1 MLNTARKIALVIALG
16 LLLTLAAVA
25 CGGQPTAGVAQAA
38 GSTAALIPPTNVT
51 VENTP
56 EGHVIVKW
64 DADAAPVHRVG
75 WANVAD
81 TEAARDAGDWQEAFH
96 FAETKRSAD
105 YTVKHLPGGQRYWFI
120 VGASNRRSDG
130 VVAWSQE
137 GWKSLTTAVA
147 AAPGGLTPQPTR
159 PIPAG
164 MVKVL
169 APIESVDINVAES
182 YPPQYFAHVVSGLPN
197 GCVEF
202 YDYEETRSGN
212 AITITVFNL
221 EPAPSELI
229 ACAAIYRTHEFGV
242 PLGTDFEPGETY
254 TVTVNDVVKTFVAEG
269 GPAGGDTDS
278 DTYGEV
284 VPAPIES
291 VAIHVDTRP
300 DGEDYLVVEYAL
312 PNGCYEL
319 HQSELSYEGG
329 KIVVNILN
337 YRTDRD
343 GDGNPIGCEEI
354 YLIEKERLLIGTD
367 VRIGQV
373 FEATVNGAKRTV
385 TATAVP

>member
-1 MLNTARKIALVIALG
+1 MMNAARKIALVIALG
-16 LLLTLAAVA
+16 LLLTLTAVA

-38 GSTAALIPPTNVT
+38 GSTAALTPPTNVT
-51 VENTP
+51 VENTA

-64 DADAAPVHRVG
+64 KADGAPVHRVG

-96 FAETKRSAD
+96 FAETKRSGD
-105 YTVKHLPGGQRYWFI
+105 YTIKRLPAGQRYWFI
-120 VGASNRRSDG
+120 VGSANRRSDG
-130 VVAWSQE
+130 VVAWTHE
-137 GWKSLTTAVA
+137 GWKSLTTTAVA
-147 AAPGGLTPQPTR
+147 AAGGPTPQPTR

-169 APIESVDINVAES
+169 APIESVAINVAES
-182 YPPQYFAHVVSGLPN
+182 YPPQYFVHVVSGLPS

-202 YDYEETRSGN
+202 YGYEETRSGN
-212 AITITVFNL
+212 TITITVFNL
-221 EPAPSELI
+221 EPAPSEMI
-229 ACAAIYRTHEFGV
+229 ACAAIYLTHEFGV

-269 GPAGGDTDS
+269 GPADGDAH
-278 DTYGEV
+278 GEV

-300 DGEDYLVVEYAL
+300 DGADYLVVEYAL
-312 PNGCYEL
+312 PDGCHEL
-319 HQSELSYEGG
+319 HTSELVYEGG
-329 KIVVNILN
+329 KLAVNIMN
-337 YRTDRD
+337 YRTDYD
-343 GDGNPIGCEEI
+343 KDGNPVACAEI
-354 YLIEKERLLIGTD
+354 YRTERETLLIGTD

-373 FEATVNGAKRTV
+373 FEATVNGVQRAV
-385 TATAVP
+385 TATAAP